1 LLRAEKRRSSA
12 SNVDRIKR
20 IESVVVHLHLF
31 EEGIK
36 KIRDSRDGRRR
47 IEIAIKAFAKTK
59 RNVNVEAGSL

>member
-1 LLRAEKRRSSA
+1 MA
-12 SNVDRIKR
+12 
-20 IESVVVHLHLF
+20 HPHFF

-36 KIRDSRDGRRR
+36 KIRDSREGRRR